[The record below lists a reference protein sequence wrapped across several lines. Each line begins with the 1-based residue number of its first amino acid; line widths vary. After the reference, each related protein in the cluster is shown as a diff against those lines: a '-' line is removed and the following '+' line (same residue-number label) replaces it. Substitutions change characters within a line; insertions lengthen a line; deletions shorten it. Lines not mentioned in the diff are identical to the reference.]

1 MKTLCI
7 IRSMTA
13 GFIILVF
20 LGAVPVDVF
29 SAQNLPADE
38 MTFAEREADKV
49 LSAGNS
55 GKDTVKPPPGPSE
68 KREAPADTADEPF
81 WGIGLSAISPGMPAA
96 LKGVY
101 RKETWGIQGEAN
113 YFYSLGMLRI
123 DARASLRSASWYNV
137 YGLVGI
143 TANHFNKGS
152 HEEDPINNSLFADAG
167 LGGELLFGR
176 KNLFSIGI
184 EGGLLIPF
192 WSNQG
197 LEQYDDTGIML
208 ANVYCL
214 LWL

>member
-1 MKTLCI
+1 
-7 IRSMTA
+7 MTA

-20 LGAVPVDVF
+20 LGAVPVGVF
-29 SAQNLPADE
+29 SAQNLQASE
-38 MTFAEREADKV
+38 MTFAEVKGDKV
-49 LSAGNS
+49 SSAGDS
-55 GKDTVKPPPGPSE
+55 EKDSVKPPSGPSE
-68 KREAPADTADEPF
+68 KREAPADATAEHF
-81 WGIGLSAISPGMPAA
+81 WGIGLSAISPGMPVA

-101 RKETWGIQGEAN
+101 RKETGGIQGEAN

-123 DARASLRSASWYNV
+123 DARASLRAASWYNV

-167 LGGELLFGR
+167 LGGEFLFGR
-176 KNLFSIGI
+176 KHLFSIGI

-197 LEQYDDTGIML
+197 LEQYDNTPKVRAILSM
-208 ANVYCL
+208 
-214 LWL
+214 